1 MTDRRDVLLT
11 FGVIGGA
18 TLLTPSRLA
27 LAAEDCQQAIRD
39 QAIGN
44 ALLDKYVAAVNA
56 HDTNSFA
63 EIHTE
68 SYIQHSG
75 RSPNGLPALIENFRG
90 IFGRMPDVRAQV
102 EDRIIAGAFDLPEGT
117 IYPVLH
123 RLEQAGLLGSRWVT
137 ADSGRRR
144 RVYAITRRGQR
155 ELAER
160 RAVWEQFSDAIGGLF
175 RGSRPH
181 RNPA

>member
-1 MTDRRDVLLT
+1 MEGEMLKGHLDMIV
-11 FGVIGGA
+11 
-18 TLLTPSRLA
+18 
-27 LAAEDCQQAIRD
+27 LAALSAGP
-39 QAIGN
+39 AHG
-44 ALLDKYVAAVNA
+44 YAVIE
-56 HDTNSFA
+56 
-63 EIHTE
+63 EIKR
-68 SYIQHSG
+68 
-75 RSPNGLPALIENFRG
+75 RS
-90 IFGRMPDVRAQV
+90 
-102 EDRIIAGAFDLPEGT
+102 AGAFDLPEGT

-155 ELAER
+155 ALAER